1 MVGHRFAVG
10 AAVAALR
17 TKAGSRGREI
27 CVVAYGRGA
36 PLGLAADEVS
46 LIAMPEL
53 EGGLASFVSAA
64 EWLLKLRR
72 RDFGDAYVAQPG
84 LYVSRG
90 RGALMGL
97 PFLAGARRV
106 KAIDPDTGGTTRTV
120 SRRSALAELLRFLGL
135 AGLSL
140 LGART
145 ASAVLNRVDGPS
157 TPPSSLPAHG
167 QVLYLR
173 TDVELAQSPLQVGGS
188 QAHTD
193 GILGALEDRGY
204 EVEVMTTG
212 LVAGRAERLE
222 ARRLPALLAGNVPR
236 EISELAAGLL
246 QYLQLRGGPAPA
258 LIYQRYSMN
267 NLAGALLSGRWRV
280 PLVLEVNGS
289 EVKWRREWSSLQFG
303 ALAEATERFVLR
315 RSDRIGAVSDNVA
328 RDLGPAGAP
337 AARVRVVPNGVEV
350 ARFADAP
357 PAPLPFGEGAFVV
370 GFAGL
375 FYPWHGVH
383 ILAEAFVLLRRE
395 HPEARLVFVG
405 DGEEREAAARVL
417 EGAGATEDVLFT
429 GLVPREAIPGYLAA
443 LDILVSPHVPNDDF
457 IGSPIK
463 IWEYMAAG
471 RAIVAS
477 DVAQLAQV
485 LKHDDTALIVPAG
498 DPQALA
504 DALGRLHD
512 SPELRARLGGA
523 ARAEAVAEHSWEA
536 RLEELMGEG
545 G

>member
-1 MVGHRFAVG
+1 MVGHCLAVG
-10 AAVAALR
+10 AAVGALQAR
-17 TKAGSRGREI
+17 QASERGQI
-27 CVVAYGRGA
+27 FVLSYGRGTA
-36 PLGLAADEVS
+36 PGLSAANVSVVTPPRLG
-46 LIAMPEL
+46 
-53 EGGLASFVSAA
+53 GGLIGALRAVQ
-64 EWLLKLRR
+64 WVRGLRR
-72 RDFGDAYVAQPG
+72 VDFGDAYLAQPG
-84 LYVSRG
+84 LSVSRG
-90 RGALMGL
+90 RGPLIAL
-97 PFLAGARRV
+97 PFVAGARRV
-106 KAIDPDTGGTTRTV
+106 RAIDPGTGGTSRTF
-120 SRRSALAELLRFLGL
+120 SRRLALAELLRFLGL

-212 LVAGRAERLE
+212 YVAGRAERLE

-267 NLAGALLSGRWRV
+267 NLAGALLSERWQV

-289 EVKWRREWSSLQFG
+289 EVKWRREWARLQFG
-303 ALAEATERFVLR
+303 GLAEATERFILQ
-315 RSDRIGAVSDNVA
+315 RSARIGAVSDNVA

-337 AARVRVVPNGVEV
+337 ANRVRVVPNGVEV

-357 PAPLPFGEGAFVV
+357 AAPLPFSEGAFVV

-395 HPEARLVFVG
+395 RPAARLVLVG
-405 DGEEREAAARVL
+405 DGEERETAARVL
-417 EGAGATEDVLFT
+417 DGAGATEDALFT
-429 GLVPREAIPGYLAA
+429 GLVSRDAIPGYLAA
-443 LDILVSPHVPNDDF
+443 LDVLVSPHVPNDDF

-463 IWEYMAAG
+463 IWEYMASG

-477 DVAQLAQV
+477 DVAQMGQV
-485 LKHDDTALIVPAG
+485 LEHGKTALIVPAG

-512 SPELRARLGGA
+512 SPELRTRFGEA
-523 ARAEAVAEHSWEA
+523 ARAEAVAEHSWEE
-536 RLEELMGEG
+536 RLETLLG
-545 G
+545 GGG

>member
-1 MVGHRFAVG
+1 MVGHCLAVG
-10 AAVAALR
+10 AAVGALQAR
-17 TKAGSRGREI
+17 QGSERQI
-27 CVVAYGRGA
+27 FVLPYGRGTA
-36 PLGLAADEVS
+36 SGLSANNVFVVT
-46 LIAMPEL
+46 LPQF
-53 EGGLASFVSAA
+53 GGGFIGALRAVP
-64 EWLLKLRR
+64 WVRGLRR
-72 RDFGDAYVAQPG
+72 VDFGDAYLAQPG
-84 LYVSRG
+84 LSVSRG
-90 RGALMGL
+90 RGPLIAL
-97 PFLAGARRV
+97 PFIVGARRV
-106 KAIDPDTGGTTRTV
+106 RAIDPGTGCTSRTF
-120 SRRSALAELLRFLGL
+120 SRSLALAELLRFLVL
-135 AGLSL
+135 AGFSL
-140 LGART
+140 LAART
-145 ASAVLNRVDGPS
+145 AAALLNRADGPS
-157 TPPSSLPAHG
+157 TAPGPLPARG

-173 TDVELAQSPLQVGGS
+173 TDVELAQTPLRIGGS
-188 QAHTD
+188 QAHTE

-212 LVAGRAERLE
+212 YVAGRAERLE
-222 ARRLPALLAGNVPR
+222 ARRLPALLGGNVPR
-236 EISELAAGLL
+236 EMSELAAGLV

-258 LIYQRYSMN
+258 LIYQRYSLN
-267 NLAGALLSGRWRV
+267 NLAGALLSARWQV

-289 EVKWRREWSSLQFG
+289 EVKWRREWSTLQFG
-303 ALAEATERFVLR
+303 ALAEATERFILR

-328 RDLGPAGAP
+328 RDLGPAGAH
-337 AARVRVVPNGVEV
+337 AARVRVIPNGVEV
-350 ARFADAP
+350 DRFAEAP
-357 PAPLPFGEGAFVV
+357 AASLPFSPGAFVI

-395 HPEARLVFVG
+395 HPAARLVLVG
-405 DGEEREAAARVL
+405 DGEEREAAAKVL
-417 EGAGATEDVLFT
+417 DGAGASEDVLFT
-429 GLVPREAIPGYLAA
+429 GLVPRNAIPGYLAA
-443 LDILVSPHVPNDDF
+443 LDVLVSPHVPNDDF

-523 ARAEAVAEHSWEA
+523 ARAEAVAEHSWKA

>member
-10 AAVAALR
+10 AAVAAVQ
-17 TKAGSRGREI
+17 TQVGGRGRDI
-27 CVVAYGRGA
+27 YVVAYGRGT
-36 PLGLAADEVS
+36 PLGLSADDIS
-46 LIAMPEL
+46 LVAMPQL
-53 EGGLASFVSAA
+53 GGGLGSLVGAA
-64 EWLLKLRR
+64 QWLRKLRG
-72 RDFGDAYVAQPG
+72 RDFGEAYVAQPG

-90 RGALMGL
+90 RGALIGL

-106 KAIDPDTGGTTRTV
+106 RAIDPDTGDTTRTF
-120 SRRSALAELLRFLGL
+120 SRSMVFAELSRFLVL
-135 AGLSL
+135 ASFSL
-140 LGART
+140 LAART
-145 ASAVLNRVDGPS
+145 ASAVLNRAEGLSTTPS
-157 TPPSSLPAHG
+157 ALPG
-167 QVLYLR
+167 SGRVLYLR
-173 TDVELAQSPLQVGGS
+173 TDVELAQSPLRVGGS

-193 GILGALEDRGY
+193 GVLGALEDRGY

-212 LVAGRAERLE
+212 FVAGRAERLE
-222 ARRLPALLAGNVPR
+222 ARRLPALVAGNVPR
-236 EISELAAGLL
+236 EMSELAAGLV

-267 NLAGALLSGRWRV
+267 NLTGALLSARWRV

-303 ALAEATERFVLR
+303 GLAEATERFILQ
-315 RSDRIGAVSDNVA
+315 RSARIGAVSDNAA

-337 AARVRVVPNGVEV
+337 ANRVRVVPNGVEV

-357 PAPLPFGEGAFVV
+357 AAPLPFSEGAFVV

-395 HPEARLVFVG
+395 RPAARLVLVG
-405 DGEEREAAARVL
+405 DGEERETAARVL
-417 EGAGATEDVLFT
+417 DGAGATEDALFT
-429 GLVPREAIPGYLAA
+429 GLVSRDAIPGYLAA
-443 LDILVSPHVPNDDF
+443 LDVLVSPHVPNDDF

-463 IWEYMAAG
+463 IWEYMASG

-477 DVAQLAQV
+477 DVAQMGQV
-485 LKHDDTALIVPAG
+485 LEHGKTALIVPAG

-512 SPELRARLGGA
+512 SPELRTRFGEA
-523 ARAEAVAEHSWEA
+523 ARAEAVAEHSWEE
-536 RLEELMGEG
+536 RLETLLG
-545 G
+545 GGG